1 MDGPCL
7 FVGMLKAV
15 YCLCE
20 NGDRIVNTH
29 LSEVHVF
36 CSAEILSE
44 ELETISLEIV
54 TKFRLL
60 CQDNISELIN
70 FYSPPWNHQKA
81 IGFLMILRGDRSQII
96 LLNWPNIS
104 SKIWQWFLSRVFFSL
119 RSYEMLHGNLWFN
132 KFE

>member
-1 MDGPCL
+1 
-7 FVGMLKAV
+7 MLKAV

-20 NGDRIVNTH
+20 KVDRIVNTH
-29 LSEVHVF
+29 LSEVYVF

-70 FYSPPWNHQKA
+70 FYPPE
-81 IGFLMILRGDRSQII
+81 II
-96 LLNWPNIS
+96 RKP
-104 SKIWQWFLSRVFFSL
+104 
-119 RSYEMLHGNLWFN
+119 
-132 KFE
+132 